1 MLLAWWIQTC
11 ATNSKGKRHLVWG
24 ATHPLPLLFLIFPPY
39 LEEGFLFFFFFI
51 FWQQRLQCIQNDCKI
66 LCLFGLCFQQCHGLH
81 WCGTIRASFWIH
93 KEQALFVYVAALQLW
108 EFCMLLKITWLVA
121 SLFKCR
127 FLFSVIISVF
137 CHILFK
143 FHFTTVLQDTLSARN
158 KGKYLFSLIW
168 GNHCTAAGSKHWK
181 KHTVFK

>member
-11 ATNSKGKRHLVWG
+11 VTNSKGKRHLVWG
-24 ATHPLPLLFLIFPPY
+24 ATHPLPLLLLIFPPY
-39 LEEGFLFFFFFI
+39 LEEGFLFFFWFFDSKGCSVYKMTAKYFVSLAFVSSNVMDFI
-51 FWQQRLQCIQNDCKI
+51 GVVQLELHSEFTKNRLYLFMWL
-66 LCLFGLCFQQCHGLH
+66 LCSYESSVCY
-81 WCGTIRASFWIH
+81 WKS
-93 KEQALFVYVAALQLW
+93 
-108 EFCMLLKITWLVA
+108 LVA

-143 FHFTTVLQDTLSARN
+143 FHFTIVLQDTLSARN
-158 KGKYLFSLIW
+158 KGKHFFSLIW